1 MSYQEVANET
11 ELVVSCLSRRFQEEP
26 RHLVLEHAFVIY
38 VYPFYFKTAM
48 TADDQKRL
56 QTRITV

>member
-38 VYPFYFKTAM
+38 VFYFKTAM

-56 QTRITV
+56 QSMQE